1 MTRLAPVSC
10 PGLEGDRCHALS
22 PGQSAPNYLNQGP
35 DTRDQEVEKRTCV
48 STQVNSSFR
57 LSLTLVELSR
67 RNLFTVWPLNTSR
80 QKLMAS
86 HLDILKT
93 EDFLWLAWTCERN
106 CESVSPPIASPYAS
120 SGFVNWRGFS
130 GLASVIPGLCHQD
143 FVNRASASD
152 CWVARESGNEL
163 ESK

>member
-1 MTRLAPVSC
+1 MKQMASFYMGMLSPYELEMPRSHDEASSCVVPRPWGWQVSC
-10 PGLEGDRCHALS
+10 SLPRPVCTQLPESGTRHEGPRGGVTDLRFDPSQL
-22 PGQSAPNYLNQGP
+22 
-35 DTRDQEVEKRTCV
+35 KF
-48 STQVNSSFR
+48 FR

-106 CESVSPPIASPYAS
+106 CESVSPPIASPYAN
-120 SGFVNWRGFS
+120 SGFVNCVDLVDLR
-130 GLASVIPGLCHQD
+130 V
-143 FVNRASASD
+143 
-152 CWVARESGNEL
+152 
-163 ESK
+163 